1 MRDYRKE
8 TQDFLNRV
16 NATVTI
22 SFLEKGK
29 VPQYWNESTLHN
41 IYKVTVKRNGRQY
54 TYKFYDSIHNTQ
66 NNIKPD
72 AYDVLACLEKYDVG
86 SFEDFCSE
94 FGYDAFDDYGRMNR
108 TTKKIYDAVIREFK
122 GVERVFG
129 DVLEEFAE
137 ICC

>member
-1 MRDYRKE
+1 MRDYRKD
-8 TQDFLNRV
+8 TQEFLTRV

-22 SFLEKGK
+22 DFIKKGL
-29 VPQYWNESTLHN
+29 VPHWNDNALHN
-41 IYKVTVKRNGRQY
+41 IYKVTVKRNGKQY
-54 TYKFYDSIHNTQ
+54 TYNFHDSIHNTQ
-66 NNIKPD
+66 NNISPD
-72 AYDVLACLEKYDVG
+72 EYDVLACLEKYDVG

-94 FGYDAFDDYGRMNR
+94 FGYDAFDEYGRTNKE
-108 TTKKIYDAVIREFK
+108 TKKIYNAVVKEFE